1 MANLFIRNNKLKELI
16 TRMGVLGF
24 FVCLFLLFGFGFG
37 FGFETRFFCVAL
49 AVLDLTL

>member
-37 FGFETRFFCVAL
+37 FETR
-49 AVLDLTL
+49 